1 MKSRFIE
8 HFFSMILVSAVLLGL
23 FTLLQQQNREGQ
35 QRSQSKIESYLN
47 SGLIDFDDPLN
58 KIIFKE
64 SLNHFYPQRKAQ
76 NDSLFEAIVEFR
88 SQKLLQS
95 IDKARHKMGADR
107 ESLNKVL
114 PMYLKF
120 IAIYL
125 IILIFSYYGVQTIGV
140 YRFIK
145 KQQNRSSY
153 LYLLLFNLR
162 SSSKEKN
169 AARYIKAAVLLGK
182 ATVKGIAYLILFSPA
197 YVLAYSFKT
206 EINTSSPLFMV
217 LLGIISNGMLILY
230 SNKFYT
236 FLIAES
242 RKGYIQNAIVKNLHN
257 NYAFKT
263 ADGIKRR
270 SIFAFHKKFPG
281 HVFEQIFSN
290 ARYQYL
296 STFKEQASFLVS
308 SLIIIEMA
316 LNIQGYLSYELLQE
330 ALYKNY
336 PMVILIVLG
345 IFYIVKFTDITAD
358 WILYRETR
366 KYENKTF

>member
-8 HFFSMILVSAVLLGL
+8 HSLSLILVSTVLLGL
-23 FTLLQQQNREGQ
+23 FFLLQRQNKEGRQ
-35 QRSQSKIESYLN
+35 KSQSQIERYLN
-47 SGLIDFDDPLN
+47 NDLVDFNDPLN

-64 SLNHFYPQRKAQ
+64 ALNHFYPQNKAQ
-76 NDSLFEAIVEFR
+76 NASLFEAITEYR

-95 IDKARHKMGADR
+95 IDKARHKQGVDR
-107 ESLNKVL
+107 DSLNKVW

-153 LYLLLFNLR
+153 LYLLMLHLR
-162 SSSKEKN
+162 NSSKEKN
-169 AARYIKAAVLLGK
+169 GARYIKAAVLLGK
-182 ATVKGIAYLILFSPA
+182 AALKGLVYLILFSPA

-236 FLIAES
+236 FLTAES
-242 RKGYIQNAIVKNLHN
+242 RKGYIQNAIVKNMNN

-263 ADGIKRR
+263 AQGLKRR
-270 SIFAFHKKFPG
+270 SVFAFHKKFPG
-281 HVFEQIFSN
+281 HVFQQIFDN
-290 ARYQYL
+290 ARYQYI

-358 WILYRETR
+358 WILFRETR
-366 KYENKTF
+366 KYENKIL